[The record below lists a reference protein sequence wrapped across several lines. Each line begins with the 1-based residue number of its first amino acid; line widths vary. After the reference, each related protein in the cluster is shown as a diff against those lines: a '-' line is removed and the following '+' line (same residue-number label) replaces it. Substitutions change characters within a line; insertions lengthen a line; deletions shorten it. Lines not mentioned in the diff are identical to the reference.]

1 MEFKIILKKINST
14 LNEEEEAIFKKWYDE
29 SSIHRAYF
37 KQVEEN
43 YQRAP
48 ETLDID
54 VKNGWRK
61 LQSRITPR
69 KKWYTY
75 RRYAA
80 AAAVILFM
88 ASTLFFIDKKQS
100 INSSILVPA
109 TVDNTAIEIGTDK
122 ATLTLEDGSNVVLE
136 KGESY
141 EADHLKSN
149 GEKLIYKTLPESNRN
164 EVAYNV
170 LTIPRGGQFFISL
183 SDGTKVWL
191 NSESQLRYP
200 VAFVDGVSRRV
211 ELVYG
216 EAYFEVSHSTEH
228 QGANFVVATQN
239 QEVTVLGTEF
249 NIKAYQ
255 EDAFI
260 ATTLV
265 EGKVLVQ
272 NENTTNQLSPGNQA
286 IYDAVTNT
294 MDIIP
299 VDVYNEISWKNGFF
313 SFKNKSLKDI
323 MTVLSRWYDIKVV
336 FKNQNIENKTFNGV
350 FSKKQEFS
358 DILSIIENTNEA
370 KFETNG
376 KTIIMK

>member
-14 LNEEEEAIFKKWYDE
+14 LNEEEEAIFKEWYDE

-43 YQRAP
+43 FQEAP

-54 VKNGWRK
+54 IKNSWRQ
-61 LQSRITPR
+61 LQKRITPR
-69 KKWYTY
+69 KKWYSY
-75 RRYAA
+75 WRYAA
-80 AAAVILFM
+80 AAAVILLV
-88 ASTLFFIDKKQS
+88 ASTLFFIDKQQS
-100 INSSILVPA
+100 SNTNFVPA
-109 TVDNTAIEIGTDK
+109 TVDNTTIEIGTDK

-136 KGESY
+136 KGKSY

-149 GEKLIYKTLPESNRN
+149 GEKLIYKTLPESNKN

-170 LTIPRGGQFFISL
+170 LTIPRGGQFFIEL

-200 VAFVDGVSRRV
+200 VAFVDGVSRKV

-228 QGANFVVATQN
+228 QGANFVVATQD

-249 NIKAYQ
+249 NIKAYK

-265 EGKVLVQ
+265 EGKVLVN
-272 NENTTNQLSPGNQA
+272 NENTTSQLSPGHQA
-286 IYDAVTNT
+286 MYDAGANT
-294 MDIIP
+294 IDIIP

-336 FKNQNIENKTFNGV
+336 FKNQNVENKTFNGV
-350 FSKKQEFS
+350 FSKKQELS

-370 KFETNG
+370 KFEING
-376 KTIIMK
+376 KIIIMK